1 MAAPMSKGPGARR
14 PVLHHYQGLNCIEI
28 PVKPRSSR
36 DESASSETQ
45 RTSLAALSGGL
56 AIKDVAA
63 QHGESRWIITR
74 LRNADA
80 EQA

>member
-1 MAAPMSKGPGARR
+1 MPCPRR
-14 PVLHHYQGLNCIEI
+14 T
-28 PVKPRSSR
+28 
-36 DESASSETQ
+36 A
-45 RTSLAALSGGL
+45 LAALSGGL